1 MDWDDLRYFFAVA
14 RTGGLSGGARSLGVS
29 AQTVG
34 RRIAALEASIGAPLF
49 VRHSGGYRLTAD
61 GQSMLGDAE
70 RVEEAMARL
79 RANATARTVEAAG
92 TVRLAAPDTPTTH
105 ILLPSLRP
113 LLDRYPALKLELVTG
128 RSEEHTSELQS
139 LMRIPYAVFC

>member
-1 MDWDDLRYFFAVA
+1 MKRLPPRST
-14 RTGGLSGGARSLGVS
+14 RTAPLFPYTTRFRS
-29 AQTVG
+29 VG

-92 TVRLAAPDTPTTH
+92 TVRLAAPDTLTTH

-113 LLDRYPALKLELVTG
+113 LLDRYPALKLDRKSTRLN
-128 RSEEHTSELQS
+128 SSH
-139 LMRIPYAVFC
+139 